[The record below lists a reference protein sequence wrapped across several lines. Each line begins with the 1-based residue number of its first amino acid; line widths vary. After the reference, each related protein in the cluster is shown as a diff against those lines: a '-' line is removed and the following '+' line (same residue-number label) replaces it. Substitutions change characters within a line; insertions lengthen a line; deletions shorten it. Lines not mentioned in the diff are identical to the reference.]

1 LFTLFSD
8 ENIEASNNDFNS
20 YNNINRNIT
29 SENPLRNLSSNY
41 EAIAMSSENE
51 SVLTHDNIITNEI
64 NNQSNVSSLSA
75 NQTRKKTFNIW
86 NQILRT

>member
-1 LFTLFSD
+1 MFTLFSD